1 MSMGQLA
8 PQELSFADSAPWKF
22 DMVGTFD
29 TPVDR
34 VWATFTDNPSWAKWF
49 DGCSS
54 CTSTSSPAEGVGST
68 RTIRVRGL
76 KIDERFIAWEAE
88 RLWAFTV
95 VSMRPAF
102 ASGMIERATF
112 TDLGGTG
119 TRIDYRVAIAPR
131 KWAGPL
137 RNLIE
142 KQLSAAFESSF
153 RKLNAQALAP

>member
-1 MSMGQLA
+1 MARLV
-8 PQELSFADSAPWKF
+8 PQELAFADSAPWMF
-22 DMVGTFD
+22 DIVGTFEV
-29 TPVDR
+29 PVDR

-49 DGCSS
+49 AGCSS
-54 CTSTSSPAEGVGST
+54 CTSTSSPADGVGST

-76 KIDERFIAWEAE
+76 KIDERFVAWEPN

-95 VSMRPAF
+95 ISMRPAF

-112 TDLGGTG
+112 TDLGGIR

-131 KWAGPL
+131 RWAVPL
-137 RNLIE
+137 RKLIA

-153 RKLNAQALAP
+153 AKLNALVLSS